1 MIKVLSKMRKSIYEM
16 TKTLLTSHDRQL
28 LSSLKRDG
36 RASVTNL
43 ALSLGLSRATVH
55 TRIERLVSSGVIQ
68 RFTIDVDAGVEAGM
82 IRAVTMIELAGAMSR
97 SVTNILKSMDEVVS
111 LHTTNGTWDLVAHLE
126 TTNLPEFDGVLR
138 RIREISGVL
147 NSETSLLLNT
157 VSSR

>member
-1 MIKVLSKMRKSIYEM
+1 M
-16 TKTLLTSHDRQL
+16 T
-28 LSSLKRDG
+28 
-36 RASVTNL
+36 
-43 ALSLGLSRATVH
+43 
-55 TRIERLVSSGVIQ
+55 
-68 RFTIDVDAGVEAGM
+68 
-82 IRAVTMIELAGAMSR
+82 RAVTMIELAGAMSR